1 MKKLLLASVLVIAA
15 ASAAGQAC
23 VPNLLYADSV
33 FGVWPDTTTNFANGV
48 VGVPYSQSLDLI
60 VPQNAGDVDPQFN
73 GVMLDSVAFSTVTGL
88 TGLPP
93 GLSVACATQ
102 TPAPCT
108 YLTGQLG
115 CGIIIG
121 TPTTAGFYPLTL
133 SVTAYAALFGSVL
146 PIDQSFGGYSIT
158 ITEQGGV
165 GIAEFSGTG
174 LGGVRNVPNPFSTR
188 TAIEFQLGTA
198 SQVEVRVYNLLG
210 EELFAQSVQGKLGA
224 NRVPFEAGILP
235 GGVYL
240 YKVQTSKNTF
250 TGRMVLNR

>member
-15 ASAAGQAC
+15 ASASGQAC
-23 VPNLLYADSV
+23 VPNPLYADSV
-33 FGVWPDTTTNFANGV
+33 FGVWPDTTTNFAPGV
-48 VGVPYSQSLDLI
+48 VGVAYSQTLDLI

-73 GVMLDSVAFSTVTGL
+73 GVMLDSVALSTVTGI

-93 GLSVACATQ
+93 GLSVACASQ

-115 CGIIIG
+115 CGIITG
-121 TPTTAGFYPLTL
+121 TPTTAGVYPLTL
-133 SVTAYAALFGSVL
+133 TVTAYAALFGSVL

-158 ITEQGGV
+158 ITESGV
-165 GIAEFSGTG
+165 GINEVGVIG
-174 LGGVRNVPNPFSTR
+174 LGGVRNVPNPFSAR

-198 SQVEVRVYNLLG
+198 SPVEVRVFNLLG
-210 EELFAQSVQGKLGA
+210 EELFAQNVQGKVGA
-224 NRVPFEAGILP
+224 NRVPFEAGTLP
-235 GGVYL
+235 DGVYL
-240 YKVQTSKNTF
+240 YKVQTGKNTF